1 MDPTKAEKLRAMKS
15 YKKSQLFN
23 GLILHSSTAL
33 VCTLLSSYL
42 FPLPWYSFKHL
53 VFSSLPNLNK
63 SSFISPSCLLI
74 LGNAIVIFLIAESK
88 LSGSKNPSP
97 VMEIYDEYD
106 ERTRRIREV
115 STLPRKNE
123 AQELEKIEYEC
134 VVKEKEEV
142 ELEDVDG
149 GNNEIGKEEKG
160 EKEEIEERG
169 KEKEEEEETGL
180 KEKEFNKRVED
191 FIARVK
197 RQRWVEARLIDC
209 GRG

>member
-15 YKKSQLFN
+15 YKKSQLLN

-33 VCTLLSSYL
+33 VCTLLCSYL

-53 VFSSLPNLNK
+53 VFYSLPNLNK
-63 SSFISPSCLLI
+63 SSFISPSCLFI

-97 VMEIYDEYD
+97 ATEIYDEYVK
-106 ERTRRIREV
+106 RTRRIREV
-115 STLPRKNE
+115 STVPRMNE
-123 AQELEKIEYEC
+123 VEDLEKTEDEC

-149 GNNEIGKEEKG
+149 
-160 EKEEIEERG
+160 EKEERRE
-169 KEKEEEEETGL
+169 EKEEEEETGL
-180 KEKEFNKRVED
+180 KEEELNKRVED

-197 RQRWVEARLIDC
+197 RQRWVEARLIEC